1 VSRKARIIPV
11 GGGKGGTG
19 KSFVAINIATVLV
32 ARGYKV
38 LLVDADVE
46 SPIDHM
52 LLSIRR
58 ERIREVFGFRPIIL
72 PELCNGCGECIEKCP
87 EHALIGKK
95 GETPVLIKELCEG
108 CSICMYVCSVNA
120 IREGKRRFGVIYRG
134 TNGEIDLIQGEVD
147 VGVKQHIFVTLNTL
161 REASKLFTN
170 YDYVVIDS
178 APGTGA
184 GVWLTIR
191 DADLVIAVTEPT
203 PLGARDLEIFLRLA
217 QKLNKTAIVVLNK
230 SGISG
235 GNRDLIVELS
245 GKYSAKLFDVH
256 YDHDALKAYVEGV
269 PIVKAYPESMASRD
283 IRNIVDHI
291 EKLYS
296 LGDNGKNVR

>member
-1 VSRKARIIPV
+1 MSREPRVISV

-19 KSFVAINIATVLV
+19 KSFISINIATALV

-52 LLSIRR
+52 LLGIRR
-58 ERIREVFGFRPIIL
+58 ESVHEVFGFRPIII

-95 GETPVLIKELCEG
+95 GEIPVLLKELCEG
-108 CSICMYVCSVNA
+108 CSICMYVCNVNA

-134 TNGEIDLIQGEVD
+134 TNGELDLIQGEVD
-147 VGVKQHIFVTLNTL
+147 AGVKQHVFVTLNTL
-161 REASKLFTN
+161 KEASKFFTN

-184 GVWLTIR
+184 GVWLTIK
-191 DADLVIAVTEPT
+191 DANLVIAVTEPT
-203 PLGARDLEIFLRLA
+203 PLGARDLEIFLRLT
-217 QKLNKTAIVVLNK
+217 QKLNKTTIVVLNK

-235 GNRDLIVELS
+235 GNRDLIVKLS
-245 GKYSAKLFDVH
+245 KRYSAKLFDVH
-256 YDHDALKAYVEGV
+256 YDPDALKAYVEGV
-269 PIVKAYPESMASRD
+269 PIIRTHPESIVSRD
-283 IRNIVDHI
+283 IWSIVDHI